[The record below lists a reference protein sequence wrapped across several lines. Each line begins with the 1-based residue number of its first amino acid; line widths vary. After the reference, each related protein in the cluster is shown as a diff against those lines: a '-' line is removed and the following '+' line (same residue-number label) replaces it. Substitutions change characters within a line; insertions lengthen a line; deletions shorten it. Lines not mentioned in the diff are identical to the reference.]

1 MLWLLIIPAA
11 AVAIA
16 LAARWLE
23 SIHYDSAYRRAFAL
37 FLDRRRKA
45 GQSYAQTIDVL
56 RLRTSM
62 ARVRRLAS
70 DDTLADPTRPL
81 AHIRARIAA
90 ETEALMRE
98 HRALGQQF
106 AMWTSGLGMFDILY
120 PDAIEAIERQGQTER
135 RARRA
140 KPKVPSAAEAASFGR
155 DATALRSTFGH
166 TIQAGSPV
174 PARSGGQSE
183 DEMAALRVV

>member
-23 SIHYDSAYRRAFAL
+23 SVHCVSAYDRAFAL
-37 FLDRRRKA
+37 FRERRRNA
-45 GQSYAQTIDVL
+45 GQSYAQTIDEL

-62 ARVRRLAS
+62 TRVRRLAS

-90 ETEALMRE
+90 ETETLMRE

-106 AMWTSGLGMFDILY
+106 AMWASGLGMFDILY

-140 KPKVPSAAEAASFGR
+140 MPKAPSATEAASFGR
-155 DATALRSTFGH
+155 DAAALRSAFSH
-166 TIQAGSPV
+166 AIQAGSPV
-174 PARSGGQSE
+174 PAGVSGPNE